1 MKTIKVV
8 AVATVLSVLGSLLS
22 AETLSCTLKD
32 NRNSG
37 WLPEQL
43 VVQIHKD
50 RSVAEV
56 YDPITFSTLDRFV
69 QARLQ
74 ALNSV
79 RIELQWETGRYRNDK
94 AMLSRD
100 MPDASAVKIVFR
112 ATILRGGNK
121 ILLRAQPGSSQTR
134 YNAQG
139 ACKVLEAGI
148 GEVVRR

>member
-1 MKTIKVV
+1 MKIIKTA
-8 AVATVLSVLGSLLS
+8 AVATVLSALGTLVS
-22 AETLSCTLKD
+22 AETFSCTLKD
-32 NRNSG
+32 SRNTG
-37 WLPEQL
+37 WLPDQL

-56 YDPITFSTLDRFV
+56 YDPITFSTLNEFAKAKV
-69 QARLQ
+69 QAM
-74 ALNSV
+74 NSV

-100 MPDASAVKIVFR
+100 MPDASAVEIVYR

-121 ILLRAQPGSSQTR
+121 ILLRAQPGRSQTR
-134 YNAQG
+134 YNARG
-139 ACKVLEAGI
+139 ACKVHDAGI